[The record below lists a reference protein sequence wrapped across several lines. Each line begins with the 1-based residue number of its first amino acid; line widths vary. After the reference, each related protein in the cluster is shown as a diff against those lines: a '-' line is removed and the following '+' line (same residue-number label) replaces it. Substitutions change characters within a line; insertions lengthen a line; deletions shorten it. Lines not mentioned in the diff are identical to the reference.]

1 MTDLSEL
8 AAGDEATAEAV
19 GKISEAFEAIERARG
34 ALYTFHQL
42 TGTADF
48 ALEEGIEKLRRL
60 GQEEL
65 AADLERELLGRNVL
79 PGRWTF
85 QVVEDYDDT
94 YYEVFRKYVAR
105 VRELTGGRRHSWEA
119 KLKQRRRTS
128 REPGHE
134 ADPGQVD

>member
-1 MTDLSEL
+1 MTDQSP
-8 AAGDEATAEAV
+8 ATEEAV
-19 GKISEAFEAIERARG
+19 GKISAAFETIERARG

-48 ALEEGIEKLRRL
+48 ALEEGIDALRQA
-60 GQEEL
+60 GHHDL

-94 YYEVFRKYVAR
+94 YYEVFREYVAR
-105 VRELTGGRRHSWEA
+105 TRELTGGERHSWEA
-119 KLKQRRRTS
+119 RLKRQRRTPA
-128 REPGHE
+128 EPGHE
-134 ADPGQVD
+134 LTPEHLPD